1 MESKRYDVQVFFSY
15 VPKDEEFA
23 RALSNQLVKRG
34 LRVWVVEDQVLPGDN
49 IWGRIGEALETS
61 KAMVVLLSPDS
72 VRSEN
77 LRREIEFALG
87 NPNYEGRVFPVLVRP
102 TKDIP
107 WILRKFKIFDGKRNM
122 TQIGASIAETLKQVA

>member
-1 MESKRYDVQVFFSY
+1 MQVFFSY

-23 RALSNQLVKRG
+23 RSLSTQLVKRG
-34 LRVWVVEDQVLPGDN
+34 LRVWLPEEQVFPGDN
-49 IWGRIGEALETS
+49 VWRRIGEALENS
-61 KAMVVLLSPDS
+61 RAMVVLLSPDS

-87 NPNYEGRVFPVLVRP
+87 NPNYEGRVFPVVVRP

-107 WILRKFKIFDGKRNM
+107 WILRKLKVFEGKRNVA
-122 TQIGASIAETLKQVA
+122 QLGASIAEALKQVA

>member
-1 MESKRYDVQVFFSY
+1 MESKRYAVQVFFSY
-15 VPKDEEFA
+15 VSKDEEFA

-34 LRVWVVEDQVLPGDN
+34 LRVWVVEDDVLPGDN

-107 WILRKFKIFDGKRNM
+107 WILRKFKIF
-122 TQIGASIAETLKQVA
+122 